1 MERTPEPIPAALGFR
16 VKSGW
21 AMAVLLAGPS
31 DVPRLISCQTVL
43 LSDPK
48 IPQSKQPYHA
58 ALELP
63 EKEGKLATRKLRDVV
78 RGAAKKSIDT
88 LLKEAAALQYGV
100 RGAALVVGSLVD
112 PATLH
117 NEHIRAH
124 GLEGQLFR
132 TVLENAFRARKI
144 PCEAFLEKGA
154 YETAAGML
162 RTAPAQIK
170 RAVAG
175 LGESHEGSWRAEEK
189 LAALAAWMALHAGG
203 KVAL

>member
-1 MERTPEPIPAALGFR
+1 
-16 VKSGW
+16 
-21 AMAVLLAGPS
+21 MAVLLAGSS
-31 DVPRLISCQTVL
+31 DAPKFISCQTVL

-63 EKEGKLATRKLRDVV
+63 ETEGKLATRKLRDVV
-78 RGAAKKSIDT
+78 RCAAKKSIDT

-100 RGAALVVGSLVD
+100 RGAALVVGSLID

-117 NEHIRAH
+117 NKHIRAH

-132 TVLENAFRARKI
+132 TVLEETFRARKI
-144 PCEAFLEKGA
+144 SCEAFLEKGA

-162 RTAPAQIK
+162 RRAPAQIK

-189 LAALAAWMALHAGG
+189 LAALAAWMALHAGS
-203 KVAL
+203 KTAV